1 MFFLILCK
9 ILARFTGALL
19 LEDMKEYLFLPMEN
33 LPLPSGVD
41 HLIRA
46 VERLDLDVFKDY
58 LTQAVSDIDA
68 LGRDGRTAYGCVL
81 EALDACCLDHD
92 SSSRLDTL
100 LSMARELKACGA
112 HDFRPILEAT
122 ASGDLDEVKCLI
134 DSGLPASFSSVSS
147 GSALDI
153 ARSREHGVLADYL
166 SSINAEAF
174 HLKPNERDEL
184 IELMLVMAEV
194 DGSVTHGIL
203 NSVVTTERAMEW
215 PSRHLIF
222 VCTECQEIL
231 IEHGYFDFASEIPQF
246 SGKPVSKW
254 EKQLIEIAA
263 PVFLDLRKWLVCGVS
278 SHALNR
284 RLENEWAQPLP
295 LRAMSVEVD
304 GNQMLFEVH
313 LTTAA
318 LEAAVARDFPLF
330 STRGTKLRKRR
341 GLAGLF
347 DRVVGRISAWV
358 KNPFT
363 WNSLADEFQWIASCR
378 SARFRWDIPTSAT
391 QLAGDLV
398 RLEKAWDRLSE
409 NAKTHWSPGPV
420 GGLQAGI
427 PNEAIRKILALAES
441 NPSALVRALRGSVW
455 EEGDSVLEL
464 LKRQSFSRHLLVLM
478 EEGSLFRI
486 ERMLDALGDD
496 LYEMANHLESLANTQ
511 VWSPAKI
518 ERTELRIA
526 EITVAIGELCANI
539 GSIAAGAEDI
549 LRKNNV
555 DQSESMDA
563 WEEGMLYVRG
573 LTTSSRPSLTPGGTA
588 PESCPDGIRTFL
600 ASSSA
605 PWIAEIR
612 LLATACKIAGI

>member
-1 MFFLILCK
+1 
-9 ILARFTGALL
+9 LARITVALL
-19 LEDMKEYLFLPMEN
+19 LEDMKEYQFLPNEN
-33 LPLPSGVD
+33 LPLPTVVD

-68 LGRDGRTAYGCVL
+68 LGRDGQTAYACVL
-81 EALDACCLDHD
+81 EALDVCCQDHD

-112 HDFRPILEAT
+112 HDFRPILEAA
-122 ASGDLDEVKCLI
+122 ASGDLDEVKRLI

-166 SSINAEAF
+166 SSIDAKAF
-174 HLKPNERDEL
+174 RLEPNERDEL
-184 IELMLVMAEV
+184 INLMLAMAEA
-194 DGSVTHGIL
+194 DGSFAHGIL
-203 NSVVTTERAMEW
+203 NSVATIERALEW

-231 IEHGYFDFASEIPQF
+231 IEHGYFDFGSEIPPF
-246 SGKPVSKW
+246 SGKPVSKL
-254 EKQLIEIAA
+254 EKQLIEVAEWY
-263 PVFLDLRKWLVCGVS
+263 FLELRKTLVCGIS
-278 SHALNR
+278 SYELDH
-284 RLENEWAQPLP
+284 RLENEWGQPLP
-295 LRAMSVEVD
+295 LRAKSVEVD
-304 GNQMLFEVH
+304 GDQMVFEVH

-318 LEAAVARDFPLF
+318 LEAAVARDFQRL
-330 STRGTKLRKRR
+330 STLGSRLRKRR

-347 DRVVGRISAWV
+347 DRVVGRVSAWV

-363 WNSLADEFQWIASCR
+363 WNSFADEFQWIASCR
-378 SARFRWDIPTSAT
+378 SATFRWDIPTSAT
-391 QLAGDLV
+391 QLAGDLA
-398 RLEKAWDRLSE
+398 RLEKAWDRLSK
-409 NAKTHWSPGPV
+409 NAKPHWEVELV

-427 PNEAIRKILALAES
+427 PDEAIRKIVALAES
-441 NPSALVRALRGSVW
+441 NPTALVRALQGSVW
-455 EEGDSVLEL
+455 EEGASVLEV

-486 ERMLDALGDD
+486 ERMMDALGDD
-496 LYEMANHLESLANTQ
+496 LYEMANYIESLANTQ

-518 ERTELRIA
+518 ERIELRIA
-526 EITVAIGELCANI
+526 EIKVAILGLCVNI
-539 GSIAAGAEDI
+539 SSIAAGAEDI

-555 DQSESMDA
+555 DQSENMDA
-563 WEEGMLYVRG
+563 WEEGMLYVLG
-573 LTTSSRPSLTPGGTA
+573 LTTSSHLSLTPGGTA
-588 PESCPDGIRTFL
+588 PGACPDGVGAFL

-612 LLATACKIAGI
+612 LLATAYKIAGI